1 MCLNAY
7 YPLRMNLDMLAVGST
22 VLRRQRTILKLFSTA
37 GCSVPA
43 TKLQKYVFLL
53 RHETFLERDST
64 FYDFLPYK
72 YGPYSFAAQREVEA
86 LTAYGYLAL
95 SGSSLSL
102 TTIGAREAM
111 SVDSD
116 TTRAV
121 LTIVSKYGKI
131 GLQPLLKD
139 VYARYP
145 WYARNSELQELV
157 PDGAKEPK
165 KAPVAVYTIGY
176 EGRSVDGF
184 LDKLLH
190 TGIRRIVDVRANPVS
205 MKYGFAKSSLSS
217 LAAKLGIGYVHCP
230 ELGIPSNRRKQA
242 QTDTD
247 FRRLFNYY
255 ESNIL
260 PAQEDDAAKV
270 AELMKAT
277 PSILL
282 CMEREAVNCHRGRL
296 SSRIAALN
304 KLDVVHL

>member
-1 MCLNAY
+1 M
-7 YPLRMNLDMLAVGST
+7 
-22 VLRRQRTILKLFSTA
+22 LRRQRTILKVFSA
-37 GCSVPA
+37 ADCPVPA

-53 RHETFLERDST
+53 RHETFVGQDSA

-72 YGPYSFAAQREVEA
+72 YGPYSFAAQREVES

-95 SGSSLSL
+95 SGSSLAL
-102 TTIGAREAM
+102 TPLGAREAVN
-111 SVDSD
+111 VDSD

-145 WYARNSELQELV
+145 WYARNSELQGLV
-157 PDGAKEPK
+157 PSGAKEPK

-190 TGIRRIVDVRANPVS
+190 SGIRRIVDVRANPVS
-205 MKYGFAKSSLSS
+205 MKYGFAKSSLSG
-217 LAAKLGIGYVHCP
+217 LAAKLGVGYVHCP

-242 QTDTD
+242 ESDTD
-247 FRRLFNYY
+247 FLKLFNYY
-255 ESNIL
+255 ESKIL
-260 PAQEDDAAKV
+260 PAQEDHSMKV
-270 AELMKAT
+270 AELMKAM
-277 PSILL
+277 PSVLL

-296 SSRIAALN
+296 ANRISALN

>member
-1 MCLNAY
+1 M
-7 YPLRMNLDMLAVGST
+7 
-22 VLRRQRTILKLFSTA
+22 LRRQRTILKLFSTA
-37 GCSVPA
+37 DCPVPA

-53 RHETFLERDST
+53 RHETFLGRDAT

-86 LTAYGYLAL
+86 LTGYGYLSL
-95 SGSSLSL
+95 SGSSLAL
-102 TTIGAREAM
+102 TPLGAREAVN
-111 SVDSD
+111 VDSD

-190 TGIRRIVDVRANPVS
+190 SGIRRIVDVRANPVS
-205 MKYGFAKSSLSS
+205 MKYGFAKSSLSA

-230 ELGIPSNRRKQA
+230 ELGIPSNRRKEVQS
-242 QTDTD
+242 DTD
-247 FRRLFNYY
+247 FLKLFNYY
-255 ESNIL
+255 ENKML
-260 PAQEDDAAKV
+260 PEQEVHSVKV
-270 AELMKAT
+270 AELMKAM
-277 PSILL
+277 PSVLL

-296 SSRIAALN
+296 ANRISALN
-304 KLDVVHL
+304 KLEVVHL

>member
-1 MCLNAY
+1 M
-7 YPLRMNLDMLAVGST
+7 
-22 VLRRQRTILKLFSTA
+22 LRRQRTILKLFSTTD
-37 GCSVPA
+37 CPVPA

-53 RHETFLERDST
+53 RQETFLRRDST

-86 LTAYGYLAL
+86 LTAYGYLAP
-95 SGSSLSL
+95 SGLSL
-102 TTIGAREAM
+102 ALTPLGVRETVN
-111 SVDSD
+111 VDID

-157 PDGAKEPK
+157 PNGAKEPK
-165 KAPVAVYTIGY
+165 KVPVAVYTIGY

-190 TGIRRIVDVRANPVS
+190 SGIRRIVDVRANPVS
-205 MKYGFAKSSLSS
+205 MKYGFAKSSLSG

-242 QTDTD
+242 QTATN
-247 FRRLFNYY
+247 FLKLFNYY
-255 ESNIL
+255 ESQIL
-260 PAQEDDAAKV
+260 PAQEDDAGKV
-270 AELMKAT
+270 AELMKAM
-277 PSILL
+277 PSVLL

-296 SSRIAALN
+296 ANRISSLN

>member
-1 MCLNAY
+1 
-7 YPLRMNLDMLAVGST
+7 

-37 GCSVPA
+37 NCPIPA

-53 RHETFLERDST
+53 SHETFLGRDAT

-86 LTAYGYLAL
+86 LTAYGYLAP
-95 SGSSLSL
+95 SGSSLTL
-102 TTIGAREAM
+102 TTLGAREAM
-111 SVDSD
+111 TVDSD

-121 LTIVSKYGKI
+121 LTIVSKYGKK

-145 WYARNSELQELV
+145 WYSRNSELQELV
-157 PDGAKEPK
+157 PDGAKESK

-184 LDKLLH
+184 LDTLLH

-230 ELGIPSNRRKQA
+230 ELGIPSSRRKQA

-247 FRRLFNYY
+247 FRKLFYYY
-255 ESNIL
+255 ENQIL

-277 PSILL
+277 PSVLL

-296 SSRIAALN
+296 ATRIATLN
-304 KLDVVHL
+304 NLDVVHL

>member
-1 MCLNAY
+1 
-7 YPLRMNLDMLAVGST
+7 

-37 GCSVPA
+37 DCQVAA

-53 RHETFLERDST
+53 RHETFIKQDSA

-86 LTAYGYLAL
+86 LTAYGYLAA
-95 SGSSLSL
+95 SGSSLAL
-102 TTIGAREAM
+102 TPLGSREAAN
-111 SVDSD
+111 VDSD
-116 TTRAV
+116 TSRAV
-121 LTIVSKYGKI
+121 LTVVSKYGKI

-145 WYARNSELQELV
+145 WYARNSELQEIV
-157 PDGAKEPK
+157 PSEAKQPK

-190 TGIRRIVDVRANPVS
+190 SGIRRIVDVRANPVS
-205 MKYGFAKSSLSS
+205 MKYGFAKSSLSG
-217 LAAKLGIGYVHCP
+217 LAAKLGLGYSHFP
-230 ELGIPSNRRKQA
+230 ELGIPSNRRRQV
-242 QTDTD
+242 QSETD
-247 FRRLFNYY
+247 FMKLFNYY
-255 ESNIL
+255 ESQIL
-260 PAQEDDAAKV
+260 PEQEAHSLKL
-270 AELMKAT
+270 AELMKAM
-277 PSILL
+277 PSVLL

-296 SSRIAALN
+296 ANRISTLS

>member
-1 MCLNAY
+1 M
-7 YPLRMNLDMLAVGST
+7 
-22 VLRRQRTILKLFSTA
+22 LRRQRTILKLFGTA
-37 GCSVPA
+37 DCPVQA

-53 RHETFLERDST
+53 RQETFLRQDST
-64 FYDFLPYK
+64 FYDFLPYR
-72 YGPYSFAAQREVEA
+72 YGPYSFAAQREIEA
-86 LTAYGYLAL
+86 LTAYGFLAP

-102 TTIGAREAM
+102 TSLGAREAM

-165 KAPVAVYTIGY
+165 QVTVAVYTIGY

-190 TGIRRIVDVRANPVS
+190 SGIRRIIDVRANPVS

-230 ELGIPSNRRKQA
+230 ELGIPSNRRKEAQA
-242 QTDTD
+242 ETD
-247 FRRLFNYY
+247 FMKLFSYY
-255 ESNIL
+255 EKQIL
-260 PAQEDDAAKV
+260 PAQEDHSMKV
-270 AELMKAT
+270 AELMKAM
-277 PSILL
+277 PSVLL

-296 SSRIAALN
+296 AKRISALS
-304 KLDVVHL
+304 KLDVIHL

>member
-1 MCLNAY
+1 M
-7 YPLRMNLDMLAVGST
+7 
-22 VLRRQRTILKLFSTA
+22 LRRQRTILKLFSMA
-37 GCSVPA
+37 GCPVPA

-53 RHETFLERDST
+53 RHETFIKQDSA

-86 LTAYGYLAL
+86 LTAYGFLAA
-95 SGSSLSL
+95 SGSSLAL
-102 TTIGAREAM
+102 TPLGARQVA

-116 TTRAV
+116 TSHAV
-121 LTIVSKYGKI
+121 LFIVSKYGKI

-145 WYARNSELQELV
+145 WYSRNSELQELV
-157 PDGAKEPK
+157 PEGAKEPK
-165 KAPVAVYTIGY
+165 QVPVAIYTIGY

-190 TGIRRIVDVRANPVS
+190 SGIRRIIDVRANPVS

-217 LAAKLGIGYVHCP
+217 LAAKLGIGYLHCP
-230 ELGIPSNRRKQA
+230 ELGIPSNRRKEAQA
-242 QTDTD
+242 ETG
-247 FRRLFNYY
+247 FMKLFSYY
-255 ESNIL
+255 EKQIL
-260 PAQEDDAAKV
+260 PAQEDHSMKV
-270 AELMKAT
+270 AELMKAM
-277 PSILL
+277 PSALL

-296 SSRIAALN
+296 AKRISALS

>member
-1 MCLNAY
+1 M
-7 YPLRMNLDMLAVGST
+7 
-22 VLRRQRTILKLFSTA
+22 LRRQRTILKLFGTA
-37 GCSVPA
+37 DCPVPA

-53 RHETFLERDST
+53 RQETFLGRDST

-86 LTAYGYLAL
+86 LTAYGYLAP
-95 SGSSLSL
+95 SGSSLAL
-102 TTIGAREAM
+102 TPIGAREAVN
-111 SVDSD
+111 VDSD

-157 PDGAKEPK
+157 PNGAKEPK
-165 KAPVAVYTIGY
+165 KVPVAVYTIGY

-190 TGIRRIVDVRANPVS
+190 SGIRRIVDVRANPVS
-205 MKYGFAKSSLSS
+205 MKYGFAKSSLSG

-242 QTDTD
+242 QTATD
-247 FRRLFNYY
+247 FLKLFNYY
-255 ESNIL
+255 ESQIL

-270 AELMKAT
+270 AELMKAM
-277 PSILL
+277 PSVLL

-296 SSRIAALN
+296 ANRISSLN

>member
-1 MCLNAY
+1 M
-7 YPLRMNLDMLAVGST
+7 
-22 VLRRQRTILKLFSTA
+22 LRRQRTILKLFSTA
-37 GCSVPA
+37 NCPVPA

-53 RHETFLERDST
+53 RHETFLGRDST

-72 YGPYSFAAQREVEA
+72 FGPYSFAAQREIEA

-95 SGSSLSL
+95 SGSSLTL
-102 TTIGAREAM
+102 TTLGTREAM
-111 SVDSD
+111 KVDND

-121 LTIVSKYGKI
+121 SAVVSKYGKI

-139 VYARYP
+139 VYTRYP

-157 PDGAKEPK
+157 PDGVRKPN

-190 TGIRRIVDVRANPVS
+190 TGVRRIVDVRANPVS

-217 LAAKLGIGYVHCP
+217 LADKVGIGYVHCP

-247 FRRLFNYY
+247 FRKLFNYY
-255 ESNIL
+255 ESQIL

-270 AELMKAT
+270 AELMKAS
-277 PSILL
+277 PSVLL

-296 SSRIAALN
+296 ATRIAALN

>member
-1 MCLNAY
+1 
-7 YPLRMNLDMLAVGST
+7 

-37 GCSVPA
+37 DCPVPA

-53 RHETFLERDST
+53 RHETFLGRDAT

-86 LTAYGYLAL
+86 LTGYGYLSL
-95 SGSSLSL
+95 SGSSLAL
-102 TTIGAREAM
+102 TPLGAREAVN
-111 SVDSD
+111 VDSD

-190 TGIRRIVDVRANPVS
+190 SGIRRIVDVRANPVS
-205 MKYGFAKSSLSS
+205 MKYGFAKSSLSA

-230 ELGIPSNRRKQA
+230 ELGIPSNRRKEVQS
-242 QTDTD
+242 DTD
-247 FRRLFNYY
+247 FLKLFNYY
-255 ESNIL
+255 ENKML
-260 PAQEDDAAKV
+260 PEQEVHSVKV
-270 AELMKAT
+270 AELMKAM
-277 PSILL
+277 PSVLL

-296 SSRIAALN
+296 ANRISALN
-304 KLDVVHL
+304 KLEVVHL

>member
-1 MCLNAY
+1 M
-7 YPLRMNLDMLAVGST
+7 
-22 VLRRQRTILKLFSTA
+22 LRRQRTILKLFGTA
-37 GCSVPA
+37 DCPVPA

-53 RHETFLERDST
+53 RQETFLGRDST

-86 LTAYGYLAL
+86 LTAYGYLAP

-102 TTIGAREAM
+102 TSLGAREAM

-116 TTRAV
+116 TSRAV
-121 LTIVSKYGKI
+121 LFIVSKYGKI

-145 WYARNSELQELV
+145 WYARNSELQNLV
-157 PDGAKEPK
+157 PSGAKEPK
-165 KAPVAVYTIGY
+165 EAPVAVYTIGY

-190 TGIRRIVDVRANPVS
+190 SGIRRIVDVRANPVS
-205 MKYGFAKSSLSS
+205 MKFGFAKSSLSA

-242 QTDTD
+242 QTAAD
-247 FRRLFNYY
+247 FLKLFNYY
-255 ESNIL
+255 ESQIL
-260 PAQEDDAAKV
+260 PAQENDAAKV
-270 AELMKAT
+270 AELMKAM
-277 PSILL
+277 PSVLL

-296 SSRIAALN
+296 AKRISALN

>member
-1 MCLNAY
+1 M
-7 YPLRMNLDMLAVGST
+7 
-22 VLRRQRTILKLFSTA
+22 LRRQRTILKLFSA
-37 GCSVPA
+37 ADCPVPA

-53 RHETFLERDST
+53 RQETFLGRDST

-72 YGPYSFAAQREVEA
+72 YGPYSFAAQREIEA
-86 LTAYGYLAL
+86 LTDYSYLAL

-102 TTIGAREAM
+102 TTIGRREAM
-111 SVDSD
+111 KVDSD
-116 TTRAV
+116 TSRAV

-145 WYARNSELQELV
+145 WYARNSEIQELV
-157 PDGAKEPK
+157 PDGAMKPK

-190 TGIRRIVDVRANPVS
+190 SGVQRIIDVRANPVS
-205 MKYGFAKSSLSS
+205 MKYGFAKSSLSR

-230 ELGIPSNRRKQA
+230 ALGIPSSRRKQA
-242 QTDTD
+242 QSATD
-247 FRRLFNYY
+247 FRNLFNYY
-255 ESNIL
+255 ENRIL
-260 PAQEDDAAKV
+260 PAKEDDAAKV
-270 AELMKAT
+270 AELIKGM
-277 PSILL
+277 PSVLL

-296 SSRIAALN
+296 ATRISALS

>member
-1 MCLNAY
+1 M
-7 YPLRMNLDMLAVGST
+7 
-22 VLRRQRTILKLFSTA
+22 LRRQRTILKLFSTA
-37 GCSVPA
+37 DSPVSA

-53 RHETFLERDST
+53 RHETFLGQDST

-95 SGSSLSL
+95 SGSFLASTPL
-102 TTIGAREAM
+102 GAREAAK
-111 SVDSD
+111 VDSD

-157 PDGAKEPK
+157 PTGAKEPK
-165 KAPVAVYTIGY
+165 KAPIAVYTIGY

-184 LDKLLH
+184 LDKLLRS
-190 TGIRRIVDVRANPVS
+190 GIRRIVDVRANPVS
-205 MKYGFAKSSLSS
+205 MKYGFAKSSLSG
-217 LAAKLGIGYVHCP
+217 LAAKLGVGYVHCP

-242 QTDTD
+242 RSDTD
-247 FRRLFNYY
+247 FLKLFNYY
-255 ESNIL
+255 ESQIL
-260 PAQEDDAAKV
+260 PAQEDHSMKV
-270 AELMKAT
+270 ADLMKAI
-277 PSILL
+277 PSVLL

-296 SSRIAALN
+296 ANRIATLN
-304 KLDVVHL
+304 KLEVVHL